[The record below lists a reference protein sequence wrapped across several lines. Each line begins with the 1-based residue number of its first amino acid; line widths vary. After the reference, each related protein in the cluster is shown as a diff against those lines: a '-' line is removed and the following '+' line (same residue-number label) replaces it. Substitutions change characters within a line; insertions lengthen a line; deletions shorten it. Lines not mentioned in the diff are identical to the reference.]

1 MINIKMEIKFSEKTI
16 ELEKELNSLDKL
28 AINFTSILNKLE
40 IKYVIISGYVA
51 ILFGRNRSSEDID
64 IIIEKM
70 SHEKFSELWQETI
83 KNFECIITSKPDEA
97 YKDYLLTNSP
107 IRFSEIGKFVPNIEI
122 KLPKTD
128 LDIWTLE
135 NSKEVLLNKNKIII
149 SQIELQISFK
159 FFLGSEKDIEDAKYL
174 YEVFKDN
181 LDMNLVKEFNR
192 KLKIEKIFNKY
203 IK

>member
-1 MINIKMEIKFSEKTI
+1 MEIKFSEKTI